1 MSTENGTTDATL
13 AGTAEANTTF
23 ESKGKGKAPAES
35 EDHPMGEAEDDEDD
49 EDEDEAEEPEAED
62 DNLEEIDPS
71 NVISGPRTRQKEID
85 YAKAAQ
91 DLPAEED
98 DEEDDEEFVPED
110 EEMEE

>member
-49 EDEDEAEEPEAED
+49 EDEDETEVSLAIRA
-62 DNLEEIDPS
+62 
-71 NVISGPRTRQKEID
+71 
-85 YAKAAQ
+85 
-91 DLPAEED
+91 LPALLR
-98 DEEDDEEFVPED
+98 VPSCALHVLTIPFAGARSWYVNCL
-110 EEMEE
+110 